1 MTSFLS
7 HLHGTKRNRVVGL
20 LSYPQKRMMSYSIVL
35 INFPSLSHFVFLS
48 SSTLQYLKMANSR
61 IQLTN
66 NKKSAAVKHKKREIA
81 TLLGEK
87 KDEKARIKVEH
98 VIRED
103 FLIEAYELLELLCEL
118 VFERVKYIASCKEC
132 PPDLVE
138 AVSSLIWAAT
148 RVEIAEMEQI
158 KKQLVKKFGS
168 KFASDAENNVG
179 NCVNVRLFQK
189 LSVQPPSAFLV
200 GS

>member
-1 MTSFLS
+1 
-7 HLHGTKRNRVVGL
+7 
-20 LSYPQKRMMSYSIVL
+20 
-35 INFPSLSHFVFLS
+35 
-48 SSTLQYLKMANSR
+48 MANSR

-158 KKQLVKKFGS
+158 KKQLIKKFGS
-168 KFASDAENNVG
+168 KFASDAENNVICAASLG
-179 NCVNVRLFQK
+179 FSCRFVAQNTL
-189 LSVQPPSAFLV
+189 LAFFKNNDFTTFDFLAPIQTLNPKR
-200 GS
+200 SY

>member
-1 MTSFLS
+1 
-7 HLHGTKRNRVVGL
+7 
-20 LSYPQKRMMSYSIVL
+20 
-35 INFPSLSHFVFLS
+35 
-48 SSTLQYLKMANSR
+48 MANSR

-81 TLLGEK
+81 TLLQDR
-87 KDEKARIKVEH
+87 KDEKARIYVEH

-118 VFERVKYIASCKEC
+118 VHERVKYIASSKEC

-138 AVSSLIWAAT
+138 AVSTLIWAAS

-158 KKQLVKKFGS
+158 KKQLVKKFGG
-168 KFASDAENNVG
+168 KFASDAELNVG
-179 NCVNVRLFQK
+179 NCVNARIVQK

-200 GS
+200 GSFSNIYVCSSQQPCLLFQNA